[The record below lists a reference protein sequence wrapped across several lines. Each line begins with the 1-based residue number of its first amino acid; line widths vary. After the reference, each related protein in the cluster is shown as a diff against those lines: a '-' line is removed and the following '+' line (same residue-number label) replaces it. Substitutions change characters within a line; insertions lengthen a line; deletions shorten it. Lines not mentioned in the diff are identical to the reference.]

1 MRTLRRFLGLPWR
14 KQRALIEAG
23 VMITTVRAGM
33 AVLSFD
39 TLRRYLSRLAR
50 TGSGSR
56 PSADQAEID
65 TIVWSLQT
73 AGRTLPPA
81 GRCLIEALAGHVLLG
96 RKGLA
101 TDLRIGVAR
110 DPDGTFKAHAWLE
123 RGDRI
128 VLGELGSELKQ
139 YTPFPAL
146 RGLEP

>member
-1 MRTLRRFLGLPWR
+1 MSTLRRFIGLPWH
-14 KQRALIEAG
+14 KQRALLTAG
-23 VMITTVRAGM
+23 VMVTAVRAGL
-33 AVLSFD
+33 AVLSFE
-39 TLRRYLSRLAR
+39 TLRRYLARLAR
-50 TGSGSR
+50 SSSTHRG
-56 PSADQAEID
+56 PATPAEIE

-73 AGRTLPPA
+73 AGRTLPDP

-110 DPDGTFKAHAWLE
+110 DADGVFKAHAWLQKD
-123 RGDRI
+123 DRI
-128 VLGELGSELKQ
+128 VLGELGADLQQ

>member
-1 MRTLRRFLGLPWR
+1 
-14 KQRALIEAG
+14 
-23 VMITTVRAGM
+23 MITTVRAGM
-33 AVLSFD
+33 RLVSFE

-50 TGSGSR
+50 GRSVRET
-56 PSADQAEID
+56 PADQAEID

-110 DPDGTFKAHAWLE
+110 DADGAFKAHAWLE
-123 RGDRI
+123 RGGNI
-128 VLGELGSELKQ
+128 VLGELGAELEQ

-146 RGLEP
+146 RGLEH

>member
-1 MRTLRRFLGLPWR
+1 MRTLRRFLSLPWR
-14 KQRALIEAG
+14 KQRALLEAG

-33 AVLSFD
+33 TLLSFE
-39 TLRRYLSRLAR
+39 TLRRYLTRLAR
-50 TGSGSR
+50 TRSGSR
-56 PSADQAEID
+56 PSADQTEID

-110 DPDGTFKAHAWLE
+110 DLDGTFKAHAWLE
-123 RGDRI
+123 KGDRI
-128 VLGELGSELKQ
+128 VLGELGSDLEQ

>member
-1 MRTLRRFLGLPWR
+1 MRTLRRFIRLPWR
-14 KQRALIEAG
+14 KQRALLAAG

-33 AVLSFD
+33 RLVSFE

-50 TGSGSR
+50 GRSVRET
-56 PSADQAEID
+56 PADQAEID

-110 DPDGTFKAHAWLE
+110 DADGAFKAHAWLE
-123 RGDRI
+123 RGGNI
-128 VLGELGSELKQ
+128 VLGELGAELEQ

-146 RGLEP
+146 RGLEH